1 MDLSGLF
8 NNKDLKLIF
17 PLEIKNSE
25 FNDNDTELNKNLYKH
40 NIIDFKSIFAKKE
53 SLFESEYNLNN
64 NNIINNKYTILFKN
78 FDYKKEFIEQKDC
91 SILNECYFKD
101 NDDLADRLGLLDLNE
116 RITFKLKLRKNKIDL
131 ILNSKRKKTDLAFK
145 IKSLIE

>member
-8 NNKDLKLIF
+8 NNKALKLIF
-17 PLEIKNSE
+17 PLEIKNSD
-25 FNDNDTELNKNLYKH
+25 FNDNDEELNKNLYKH
-40 NIIDFKSIFAKKE
+40 NFIDFKSYFAKNE

-64 NNIINNKYTILFKN
+64 NNIITNKYSISFKN
-78 FDYKKEFIEQKDC
+78 FDYKKGFIEQKDC
-91 SILNECYFKD
+91 SILNEGYFKD

-116 RITFKLKLRKNKIDL
+116 RITFILKLRKNKIDL

-145 IKSLIE
+145 IKNLIE